1 MSETTKTNEEQT
13 NETVNK
19 AGHFDDVIQRCI
31 ETYLIAQETALMKGL
46 KLVNP
51 RITGEVTGGKLR
63 WRGIRRITKLIHS
76 NDVIEETWF
85 EQRGRQI
92 TPRIRLM
99 NLL

>member
-1 MSETTKTNEEQT
+1 MSKDTENSEAQSNDTD
-13 NETVNK
+13 NK
-19 AGHFDDVIQRCI
+19 AVHLDNVIQSCI

-92 TPRIRLM
+92 TPRIILM